1 MYKISLILGFICFNC
16 IVSNFLFA
24 QNPGGVEKP
33 IIWKQ
38 NIVSDYRES
47 ISAETFNFNKYL
59 KIAENGKELN
69 LPIGNLNKFSLFLSV
84 VGRVSCVLGTFNC
97 LFLYFPAIT
106 LITYTL
112 LYLIF
117 D

>member
-24 QNPGGVEKP
+24 QNPSKIEKP

-59 KIAENGKELN
+59 KIAEKGKELN
-69 LPIGNLNKFSLFLSV
+69 LPIGNLNKISLFIV
-84 VGRVSCVLGTFNC
+84 FNSE
-97 LFLYFPAIT
+97 
-106 LITYTL
+106 
-112 LYLIF
+112 
-117 D
+117 